1 MRFSRVKQQGTA
13 AIFLVFLLVPLFG
26 AVFLALEGTRYIQ
39 KQNRLADASEA
50 AALAITMAHRENK
63 TDYEQDLATKYV
75 QSYIRGIKD
84 VPVLAVTVKKGED
97 IVGKV
102 RKPFYQYDVDA
113 KTTHKSWFSSLL
125 IPSFSSVESIVN
137 KAIARNYPEIAG
149 DKYVDIV
156 FVSDFS
162 NSMNQR
168 WDHSN
173 RKIDVLKNAVLKI
186 GQQILAENDD
196 KGKNRIGFV
205 PFNMRV
211 QRHVNGKKLCV
222 TQLSYKDYLP
232 GHSSANYTAYSGVN
246 WVRYVSILGQNQF
259 DQCLRD
265 NRYCSG
271 LNRKDLNTIYSISNR
286 TAYMHPDPYK
296 YVDVAKTVNNVFVDK
311 VNNIKL
317 HPVANYYSHN
327 QLWSRYSCNS
337 DFHTI
342 AMTENINKL
351 NAIKEMK
358 AFGGTSVYQGIIQGA
373 QLLQQERNKYVTP
386 KEKEAYKNRIK
397 MLLILSDGVESPY
410 TQTFKSLVDYGGVSK
425 GLCQKIKDE
434 FSDGD
439 VPLYMAV
446 LGIDFDASKQ
456 QAFKNCVGSENIVDV
471 KNVDDLIIK
480 IKDMIK
486 KGTQT
491 EGITKLHY
499 RHLN

>member
-1 MRFSRVKQQGTA
+1 MRFSRAKQQGTA

-63 TDYEQDLATKYV
+63 TGYEQDLATKYV

-102 RKPFYQYDVDA
+102 RKPFYQYNVDA
-113 KTTHKSWFSSLL
+113 KTTHKSWFTSLL

-162 NSMNQR
+162 GSMNQS
-168 WDHSN
+168 WDRSN

-211 QRHVNGKKLCV
+211 QRYVNGKKLCV
-222 TQLSYKDYLP
+222 TQLRYKDFIS
-232 GHSSANYTAYSGVN
+232 GNNSANYTPYEDVN
-246 WVRYVSILGQNQF
+246 WKKHVSSLTYQTFSN
-259 DQCLRD
+259 CWRD
-265 NRYCSG
+265 SRYCRG
-271 LNRKDLNTIYSISNR
+271 VTQNDLRTIYSVANKAQYI
-286 TAYMHPDPYK
+286 HPDPYK

-311 VNNIKL
+311 ISNIKL
-317 HPVANYYSHN
+317 HPEANYYSRN
-327 QLWSRYSCNS
+327 NLWSQYSCNS
-337 DFHTI
+337 AFHTI
-342 AMTENINKL
+342 PMTENINKL
-351 NAIKEMK
+351 NAIKGMK
-358 AFGGTSVYQGIIQGA
+358 AFGGTSVYQGVIQGA

-446 LGIDFDASKQ
+446 LGIKFDASRQ
-456 QAFKNCVGSENIVDV
+456 QAFQHCVGSENIVDV